1 MKFDTKKCSPVILP
15 SMATG
20 TSSSRG
26 LDGRDLVWRNSNP
39 FLSSEDEDENETE
52 TENEDDSRDDGAKN
66 TDRNRKCNRNSYG
79 RRIEHLPRLVYTPV
93 KVSARRSSNAN
104 STRTITNQ
112 EMDDLNASLMNLSFR
127 DDDENENA
135 GASST
140 TSARESKSTYH
151 MGDHM
156 GREPLFGRIAA
167 SHLDSKSG
175 KTTTVWRSARVAKK
189 ISRA

>member
-1 MKFDTKKCSPVILP
+1 MKFDTKKCSPVLLP
-15 SMATG
+15 STATG

-39 FLSSEDEDENETE
+39 YLSSGDENETK
-52 TENEDDSRDDGAKN
+52 TENEDDSRDDGAN
-66 TDRNRKCNRNSYG
+66 NADRNRKRNRNRNSYG

-104 STRTITNQ
+104 STRTITDQ

-127 DDDENENA
+127 DDDENENENENANA
-135 GASST
+135 GSSA
-140 TSARESKSTYH
+140 SARESKST
-151 MGDHM
+151 DHM
-156 GREPLFGRIAA
+156 GREPLFGRIST

-175 KTTTVWRSARVAKK
+175 KKTTVWRSARVAKK